1 MRKYHHIGIPTD
13 KPRKNE
19 KYLQEYKMYVSGYEN
34 SPYGIEWIRFETDS
48 PIPELVRSLPHVAF
62 EVEDLEAELEGK
74 EVLIQPNSP
83 SEGITVAFILD
94 NGAPV
99 EFLHYD

>member
-48 PIPELVRSLPHVAF
+48 PLPELVRSLPHVAF

-83 SEGITVAFILD
+83 SEGIMVAFILD

-99 EFLHYD
+99 EFLHYS